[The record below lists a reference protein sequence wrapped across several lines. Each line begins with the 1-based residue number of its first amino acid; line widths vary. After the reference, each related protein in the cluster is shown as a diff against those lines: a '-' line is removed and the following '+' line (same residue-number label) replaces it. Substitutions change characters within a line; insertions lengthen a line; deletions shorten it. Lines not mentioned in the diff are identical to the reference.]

1 MEHSKRSL
9 NYFSFLN
16 IQGLKPKTVCSKVPY
31 VKDLLTCGQQL
42 FIGLSETWLK
52 GHKEAELEI
61 PINYKVFR
69 ADRKREKKH
78 PGRGRDSGGVALYII
93 DDVAYSVETILS
105 FSNGVVEVLCVYSK
119 ALHLVLCVVYRQ
131 PDDTTHGYPSRN
143 KEFKAA
149 LQKIEHAIMLL
160 GDPIPSIVIGG
171 DFNLPPY

>member
-1 MEHSKRSL
+1 M
-9 NYFSFLN
+9 
-16 IQGLKPKTVCSKVPY
+16 CSKVPY